1 MDVLL
6 STVFVM
12 AAERLVADFNAQE
25 LANTA
30 WAFAWVPMVGQSDT
44 PLFLA
49 LGRAAEERLDGFG
62 PQGLAI
68 TI

>member
-6 STVFVM
+6 STVFAM

-30 WAFAWVPMVGQSDT
+30 WVFAWAPMVGQSNT

-49 LGRAAEERLDGFG
+49 LGRAAEERLDVFG

>member
-6 STVFVM
+6 STVFAM

-49 LGRAAEERLDGFG
+49 LGRAAQKRLDGFG
-62 PQGLAI
+62 PQELAI
-68 TI
+68 II

>member
-6 STVFVM
+6 STVFAM

-30 WAFAWVPMVGQSDT
+30 WAFARVPMVGQSDT

-49 LGRAAEERLDGFG
+49 LGKAAEECLDSFG
-62 PQGLAI
+62 PQGLSI